1 MNRTKQAGFTMPELV
16 VCCVV
21 VGVLI
26 AVSLF
31 IAHPTDYGPARRDA
45 ARWAAISQQMMMI
58 SNYVAHEGVLPT
70 TIPQEET
77 PIGSE
82 EGMVDLCFDLVPTY
96 ATELPY
102 DPTEGAA
109 ITDTDC
115 TQDNAQYNTGFTVL
129 GTYNNKVTISAPAA
143 ETGEKISLTKQF

>member
-1 MNRTKQAGFTMPELV
+1 MGSRQSGFTMPELM

-21 VGVLI
+21 VGILI

-45 ARWAAISQQMMMI
+45 TRWAAISQQMMMI
-58 SNYVAHEGVLPT
+58 SSYVAHEGELPT
-70 TIPQEET
+70 TITFEEL

-82 EGMVDLCFDLVPTY
+82 EGMADLCYDLVPRY

-102 DPTEGAA
+102 DPTGGTA

-115 TQDNAQYNTGFTVL
+115 AQADAKYYTGFTII
-129 GTYNNKVTISAPAA
+129 GTYDNKVTISAPGA
-143 ETGEKISLTKQF
+143 ETEGKISLTKQF

>member
-1 MNRTKQAGFTMPELV
+1 MPELV
-16 VCCVV
+16 ACCVV
-21 VGVLI
+21 IGVLI

-58 SNYVAHEGVLPT
+58 SNYVAHEGILPT
-70 TIPQEET
+70 TIPEKET
-77 PIGSE
+77 PIGSGE
-82 EGMVDLCFDLVPTY
+82 DMADLCFDLVPTY

-102 DPTEGAA
+102 DPTQGAA
-109 ITDTDC
+109 ITDTNCAQED
-115 TQDNAQYNTGFTVL
+115 AQYYTGFTVS

-143 ETGEKISLTKQF
+143 ETDQKISLTKQF